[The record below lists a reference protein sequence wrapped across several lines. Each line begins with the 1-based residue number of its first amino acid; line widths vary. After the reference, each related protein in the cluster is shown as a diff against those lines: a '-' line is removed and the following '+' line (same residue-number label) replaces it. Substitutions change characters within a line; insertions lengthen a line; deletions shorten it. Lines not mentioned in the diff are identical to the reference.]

1 LEPAERALGGE
12 GLGSIER
19 QASTLN
25 GRGKVRTADES
36 PVVGQ
41 RGEFPL
47 KFLFADNTS
56 LNDSARTGDGC
67 LILQMRESGDPLG
80 ELFPIADG
88 PSTASGCCVQVEA
101 N

>member
-1 LEPAERALGGE
+1 MGSE
-12 GLGSIER
+12 GLSSVER

-25 GRGKVRTADES
+25 GRDKMRSSRRVACGFRTPSSIRDPS
-36 PVVGQ
+36 PN
-41 RGEFPL
+41 
-47 KFLFADNTS
+47 FLFVNNTS